1 MMDPIRV
8 DWDWFKVAIFTLIA
22 LVGGC
27 LGYTARKLDA
37 KEKFSLGVFF
47 FEGISS
53 AFFGF
58 LIGLVS
64 MEHDASLGWGG
75 SIIGVLSWFGAR
87 SMVSI
92 LKPIVMK
99 RLGLFFG
106 VNTDEKSN

>member
-1 MMDPIRV
+1 MGQNDIY
-8 DWDWFKVAIFTLIA
+8 WDWFKVAIFTLIA

-53 AFFGF
+53 GFFGF

-64 MEHDASLGWGG
+64 MEHGASIGWGG

-92 LKPIVMK
+92 LKPIVVK

-106 VNTDEKSN
+106 VNADERSK

>member
-1 MMDPIRV
+1 MDPV
-8 DWDWFKVAIFTLIA
+8 KVTWDWFIITIYTLIA

-37 KEKFSLGVFF
+37 KEKFSLGVFC

-58 LIGLVS
+58 LIGLIS

-92 LKPIVMK
+92 LKPIVTK

-106 VNTDEKSN
+106 VNTDETSK

>member
-64 MEHDASLGWGG
+64 MEHNASLGWGRFYHRCAVMVRCPFHG
-75 SIIGVLSWFGAR
+75 QYHQTDCDETSRVILR
-87 SMVSI
+87 S
-92 LKPIVMK
+92 
-99 RLGLFFG
+99 
-106 VNTDEKSN
+106 